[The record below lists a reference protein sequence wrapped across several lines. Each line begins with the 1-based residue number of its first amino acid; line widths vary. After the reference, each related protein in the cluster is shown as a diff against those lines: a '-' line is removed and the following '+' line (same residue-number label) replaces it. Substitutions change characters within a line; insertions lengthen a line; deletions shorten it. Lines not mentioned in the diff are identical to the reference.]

1 MEEVQR
7 ERVDA
12 NTPVSLIDIDKQFVK
27 DAEAV
32 TYAISDSVRR
42 VLLRILCW
50 EDKNGGKSARRGE
63 MTGTIQSKGTHLYVH
78 YPDDA
83 QCKDSLLLAVRAP

>member
-1 MEEVQR
+1 MEEVQG
-7 ERVDA
+7 ERVEA

-42 VLLRILCW
+42 VLLRILC
-50 EDKNGGKSARRGE
+50 
-63 MTGTIQSKGTHLYVH
+63 
-78 YPDDA
+78 
-83 QCKDSLLLAVRAP
+83 